1 MRPDL
6 TAVACLPAL
15 IVRDLTALALPLPVG
30 ARNGALDAAVG
41 WLCRSHDAT
50 GRHGTSSGYDLVY
63 GWLPADLETSGCAI
77 GTLLEQA
84 LRTDR
89 HDLTQR
95 AIELGAWA
103 TAAQARSAAV
113 ADGHARPSRSG
124 SVASATGEALHG
136 WVDLIGAGQPGF
148 EEAADRAARF
158 LVDALR
164 RARTGA
170 PEADPR
176 NPGIAGARAAW
187 ALLRWAALAEGDE
200 AREVASGQL
209 RWTCGRQLANGWFRD
224 AGIGFG
230 HTASTEAIASTMR
243 ALLEGYCLAEETAW
257 LDCAQRA
264 AGALVEVIRRP
275 GPLPSSFAD
284 DWRAASRSSSPA
296 ATAQLGAALLAL
308 HQVTRDDRWLTAGLR
323 AVEQA
328 AGSQCR
334 GRFVS
339 GALAGSIPLWR
350 RDGRFRLP
358 TGAAK
363 SLADGLMIY
372 LDCVTGAH
380 GGGVGSVAPRRE
392 GVS

>member
-50 GRHGTSSGYDLVY
+50 GRRGTSSGYDLVY
-63 GWLPADLETSGCAI
+63 GWLPADLEMSGCAI
-77 GTLLEQA
+77 GTILEQA

-89 HDLTQR
+89 HDLTRR

-103 TAAQARSAAV
+103 TAAQGASGAV
-113 ADGHARPSRSG
+113 ADGHVRPPCSRS
-124 SVASATGEALHG
+124 VVLATGAALHG
-136 WVDLIGAGQPGF
+136 WVDLIGAGHSGF
-148 EEAADRAARF
+148 EEAADRGARF
-158 LVDALR
+158 LVDELR
-164 RARTGA
+164 RARTEA
-170 PEADPR
+170 AEADPR
-176 NPGIAGARAAW
+176 NTGIADARTAW
-187 ALLRWAALAEGDE
+187 ALLRWATLAEGDE
-200 AREVASGQL
+200 AREVASRQL
-209 RWTCGRQLANGWFRD
+209 GWTCGRQLANGWFRD
-224 AGIGFG
+224 DGLGFG
-230 HTASTEAIASTMR
+230 HAASTAAIASTLR
-243 ALLEGYCLAEETAW
+243 ALLEGYCLTEETAW

-264 AGALVEVIRRP
+264 ADALVEVIQRP

-284 DWRAASRSSSPA
+284 DWRAASRSSSPS

-308 HQVTRDDRWLTAGLR
+308 HQVTGDARWLTGGLR

-339 GALAGSIPLWR
+339 GALAGSVPLWR

-358 TGAAK
+358 TGATK

-372 LDCVTGAH
+372 VDCVTGAH

-392 GVS
+392 EVG